1 MKETDKILE
10 NEWAELL
17 KGIKIGQHP
26 FHTFN
31 FSTISNDLPSIRT
44 VVLRKANSKSNEIS
58 FHTDNRSSKY
68 HEVLANNKVCSLFY
82 DRKRK
87 VQLRMYGK
95 AYIDQDNSQSSIS
108 WKRMTNESKICYMG
122 PYAPSTMIND
132 FEPNLPKILPH
143 QINQK
148 YENLG
153 YKNFCIIN
161 ISIAR
166 IDWLYLDHKGH
177 KRLLFYF
184 GNNVKANWIAS

>member
-1 MKETDKILE
+1 
-10 NEWAELL
+10 
-17 KGIKIGQHP
+17 
-26 FHTFN
+26 
-31 FSTISNDLPSIRT
+31 
-44 VVLRKANSKSNEIS
+44 
-58 FHTDNRSSKY
+58 
-68 HEVLANNKVCSLFY
+68 
-82 DRKRK
+82 
-87 VQLRMYGK
+87 
-95 AYIDQDNSQSSIS
+95 
-108 WKRMTNESKICYMG
+108 MTNESKICYMG
-122 PYAPSTMIND
+122 PYTPSTMIND

-153 YKNFCIIN
+153 YKNFCLIN